1 MNRVTGQRRG
11 FCPSLW
17 TPMESGDGL
26 LVRVRPAHGA
36 RGIDAVQLRELVRL
50 ASKHGNGLIEV
61 TRRARLQLRGVRTD
75 SLIALQMALVRLG
88 LAESSAAHASVG
100 PVAPVA
106 RSAALIVNP
115 YSGLSWQCAQLD
127 PMAED
132 LEQALA
138 ASPEC
143 ASLSDKFGVVLD
155 SGYALNDIAADIHL
169 DVAAGNP
176 GRVSVHVATHT
187 GAWAWLGEC
196 RPLHAAAIVVE
207 LCRALSEAGKKR
219 RMRDLVV
226 AQGIERLR
234 ERVASMLLRAAG
246 SQLPA
251 AIWTAVGFHQ
261 GRTPWLELGV
271 AFGSGGPEVWQS
283 ITEIASR
290 LGTGEIR
297 CTPWRSVILP
307 GLSKADREDVEI
319 LQNAGLI
326 IDSDDPLLRAV
337 ACSGAPACSS
347 AQGETRLLARELAPL
362 LGSSESLHIS
372 GCAKGCAKS
381 DAADVTLVLAPD
393 GCALGF
399 DQSVAETKS
408 AAVISLAAAREEIA
422 QLQAR
427 SGIQQK
433 PAPLELSTLLPDLT
447 LPESPAVT
455 QNSISSTRALAHET
469 SQVQARGPATRRD

>member
-36 RGIDAVQLRELVRL
+36 RGIDAAQLRELVQL
-50 ASKHGNGLIEV
+50 ASAHGNGLIEV
-61 TRRARLQLRGVRTD
+61 TRRARLQLRGVRPD

-88 LAESSAAHASVG
+88 LAESSAARALQARVD
-100 PVAPVA
+100 

-219 RMRDLVV
+219 RMRELVA
-226 AQGIERLR
+226 AQGVERLR

-261 GRTPWLELGV
+261 GRTPWLELGI
-271 AFGSGGPEVWQS
+271 AFGSGGPEVWRS

-319 LQNAGLI
+319 LQDAGLI

-347 AQGETRLLARELAPL
+347 AQGQTRALARELVPL
-362 LGSSESLHIS
+362 LASSESLHVS
-372 GCAKGCAKS
+372 GCAKSCAKS
-381 DAADVTLVLAPD
+381 DAADVTLVLEPD
-393 GCALGF
+393 GCTLGF
-399 DQSVAETKS
+399 DQSAAETNS
-408 AAVISLAAAREEIA
+408 APVISLATAREEIA

-433 PAPLELSTLLPDLT
+433 PAPFDLSTLLPDLT
-447 LPESPAVT
+447 DSESPAAT

-469 SQVQARGPATRRD
+469 SQVQARGPRRD